1 MNDCQKIVNRIFIC
15 LVIIVLAIFLTGC
28 HTVQW
33 EWFPKSEQNR
43 PNKQFSTSSSIKG
56 TKMDSEPS
64 EPVTVLKGS
73 F

>member
-15 LVIIVLAIFLTGC
+15 LVIVVIAIFLTGC

-43 PNKQFSTSSSIKG
+43 PNKQFSPSSSIKG
-56 TKMDSEPS
+56 TKKDSEPS
-64 EPVTVLKGS
+64 ETFTVLKGS